1 MANETTTQIVR
12 EAPELEAYKL
22 GLMKTAQGLEMPTLP
37 SYQVAGLSPQQ
48 QAAIKLGQQG
58 IGAYQP
64 YMQAG
69 AADLNKAASYYD
81 AANTTGQ
88 FGAARNAYTGS
99 AADINRM
106 GSAATAAGNAYK
118 GVLSDF
124 DQAQSTVGQATGRFD
139 PSQVN
144 KFMNPYQQQVID
156 AAMEEMNRQG
166 AMQQMAAQGSAASRG
181 AFGGTRQALQQAEL
195 GRGLAQTQNSAIV
208 NALQQGYGQ
217 AMNQAQQA
225 YEAQQGRRLAA
236 GQAMGSLASQQG
248 SLGLQSAA
256 QQGNIYAQQAGLRQA
271 MGQGLGSLATQQSG
285 ISQNIAQGLGTLG
298 VQQGTLGQLQQQ
310 LGQNDVNML
319 YNIGSIQ
326 QKQQQAIL
334 DAQRATALQNAY
346 QPYQQLAF
354 VSDIY
359 KGAPSTQMGIT
370 SASQPSPS
378 PFQQV
383 TGAGTGIL
391 ATGAAANKLGLL

>member
-1 MANETTTQIVR
+1 MANSTTTQIVR

-22 GLMKTAQGLEMPTLP
+22 GLMKTAQNLQMPTLP
-37 SYQVAGLSPQQ
+37 SYQVASLSPQQ
-48 QAAIKLGQQG
+48 RAAIEQGQQG

-64 YMQAG
+64 FMNAG
-69 AADLNKAASYYD
+69 SQNLGDAASYYR
-81 AANTTGQ
+81 AADTTGQ
-88 FGAARNAYTGS
+88 FGAARDAYSGLSSDIDS
-99 AADINRM
+99 AGQAYQN
-106 GSAATAAGNAYK
+106 SLAGFN
-118 GVLSDF
+118 
-124 DQAQSTVGQATGRFD
+124 QAQNTVGQATGQFD
-139 PSQVN
+139 PTSVN

-156 AAMEEMNRQG
+156 AAMQEMNRQG
-166 AMQQMAAQGSAASRG
+166 AMQQMAAQGNAASRG

-195 GRGLAQTQNSAIV
+195 GRGLAQTQNAAIV

-217 AMNQAQQA
+217 AMGQAQNA

-236 GQAMGSLASQQG
+236 GQAMGNLTNQQG
-248 SLGLQSAA
+248 ALGLQSA
-256 QQGNIYAQQAGLRQA
+256 GQQASMRQA
-271 MGQGLGSLATQQSG
+271 MGQGIGSLATQQSA
-285 ISQNIAQGLGTLG
+285 INQNIAQGLGTLG
-298 VQQGTLGQLQQQ
+298 VQQGTMGQLQQQ
-310 LGQNDVNML
+310 LGQNDSNFL
-319 YNIGSIQ
+319 YNLGSIQ

-354 VSDIY
+354 ISDIY
-359 KGAPSTQMGIT
+359 KGAPSTQMAVT

-383 TGAGTGIL
+383 TGAGTGLL